1 MGVPLRVL
9 SVEDSPD
16 DAELIGCAL
25 RRGGYEPVIARVET
39 AAAMRDALERER
51 WDVVV
56 ADFSLPGFSAPAALA
71 LLTEMQLDLPFII
84 VSGTV
89 GEEDAVAAM
98 RAGAHDYLMKGN
110 LTRLPAAVQRELRE
124 AAHRTARRD
133 AERALR
139 SSETF
144 LRAVVDNVAEGLIV
158 LDERGNVESFN
169 PAAERIFG
177 YTAAQ
182 VIGAH
187 VTRLVDG
194 PTPGA
199 PLSLAQLTGPAREIV
214 GQRRDGTTL
223 PLELALSPMRLGDRN
238 LIIAVL
244 RDITERKRAEAQ
256 HEWLLA
262 REQAARVEAESANRA
277 KDEFLSTLSHELR
290 TPLTPTLVW
299 LRLMRTRRPD
309 EATLDRALAAIERNT
324 QLQVRLVEDILDLSR
339 IITGKFHLDLHDVPL
354 AGIIASAVDL
364 ARPSAETKDL
374 RLEITIG
381 PGTHLVSGDAAR
393 LQQVVWNLLSNA
405 IKFTPKGG
413 VIEIRLERSDD
424 RARIVVTDTGLG
436 IDAGLL
442 PHVFDRFRQADSSS
456 TRKHGGLGLGLAIVR
471 HLVELHGG
479 VARAESRGEGQGA
492 TFTVELPQQ
501 DPEKTSRV
509 AKQTPAARGPG
520 VAVDRVPVP
529 EGVRVLLVEDD
540 TDTRDVLE
548 MALRRCKADVTA
560 VGSAADAVA
569 AIDRSLPDVLVCDIG
584 MPGEDGYAL
593 IGKLRARP
601 PERGGRI
608 PAIALTAFVQVEDRQ
623 RALRAGFQ
631 AHVAKPVDPADV
643 AAVVWSLARR
653 TRGAH
658 VATGPR

>member
-1 MGVPLRVL
+1 
-9 SVEDSPD
+9 
-16 DAELIGCAL
+16 
-25 RRGGYEPVIARVET
+25 
-39 AAAMRDALERER
+39 
-51 WDVVV
+51 
-56 ADFSLPGFSAPAALA
+56 
-71 LLTEMQLDLPFII
+71 
-84 VSGTV
+84 
-89 GEEDAVAAM
+89 
-98 RAGAHDYLMKGN
+98 
-110 LTRLPAAVQRELRE
+110 
-124 AAHRTARRD
+124 
-133 AERALR
+133 
-139 SSETF
+139 
-144 LRAVVDNVAEGLIV
+144 
-158 LDERGNVESFN
+158 
-169 PAAERIFG
+169 
-177 YTAAQ
+177 
-182 VIGAH
+182 
-187 VTRLVDG
+187 
-194 PTPGA
+194 
-199 PLSLAQLTGPAREIV
+199 
-214 GQRRDGTTL
+214 
-223 PLELALSPMRLGDRN
+223 
-238 LIIAVL
+238 
-244 RDITERKRAEAQ
+244 
-256 HEWLLA
+256 
-262 REQAARVEAESANRA
+262 
-277 KDEFLSTLSHELR
+277 
-290 TPLTPTLVW
+290 
-299 LRLMRTRRPD
+299 
-309 EATLDRALAAIERNT
+309 
-324 QLQVRLVEDILDLSR
+324 
-339 IITGKFHLDLHDVPL
+339 
-354 AGIIASAVDL
+354 
-364 ARPSAETKDL
+364 
-374 RLEITIG
+374 
-381 PGTHLVSGDAAR
+381 

-424 RARIVVTDTGLG
+424 RARIVVTDTGQG